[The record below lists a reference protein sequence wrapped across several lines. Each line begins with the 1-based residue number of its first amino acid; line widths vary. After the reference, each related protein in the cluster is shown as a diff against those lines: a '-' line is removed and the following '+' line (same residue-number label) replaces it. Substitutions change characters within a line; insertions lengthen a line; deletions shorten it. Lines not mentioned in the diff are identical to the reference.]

1 MSGHSH
7 WKTVKRTKESED
19 KKRARIFSKLAQE
32 ISVAVK
38 EMGKNPEANPKLRLI
53 IERSKEF
60 NLPKQNIER
69 AIKKSIGEL
78 NGIKLKSVFFEAY
91 GPSGIAIIIKG
102 ITDNKNRFL
111 MEIKQ
116 ILNQNNGKIVNK
128 GSVQWMFER
137 KTNNSDETWV
147 AKQKIEIPEKEKI
160 ACQKLFENLNKN
172 EAVQEIYHN
181 VNLCQK
187 KL

>member
-19 KKRARIFSKLAQE
+19 KKRARIFSKLAQK

-53 IERSKEF
+53 IEKSKEF

-69 AIKKSIGEL
+69 AIKKGIGEL

-102 ITDNKNRFL
+102 ITDNKNRLL

-137 KTNNSDETWV
+137 KVDSEINSLTWV
-147 AKQKIEIPEKEKI
+147 AKQTIKISEKENL
-160 ACQKLFENLNKN
+160 ACQKLFKALNKN
-172 EAVQEIYHN
+172 ESVQEIYHN
-181 VNLCQK
+181 ITRN
-187 KL
+187 